1 MEPLRELRV
10 PMQLEVRVWGIDVEG
25 KPFFQTA
32 RTSEVSA
39 KGARLEGITCLKQV
53 GEVIGVQHSNQ
64 KARFRVVWIGEK
76 GTPEQGQIGITCL
89 DSDKCIWA
97 EALQETETKEDFGQ
111 GPEILSEEAASAA
124 LTSPPATAGGDS
136 RAERRRYPRYQC
148 SGMVQLSKEGS
159 ALPVWVRLADIGL
172 GGCYVET
179 LSPLPLQTN
188 VELVIQAD
196 ELQIRGRGKV
206 RTLHPSVGNG
216 IAFTQMVADDWR
228 RLHQLI
234 ARLAA
239 PVPREATAAPVGA
252 TAPAVMTPPLEA
264 LLQLLE
270 KKGLLS
276 REEFLAE
283 LAAIKLRSR
292 DERASIRDVQEI
304 I

>member
-10 PMQLEVRVWGIDVEG
+10 PMQLEVRVWGTDVTG

-32 RTSEVSA
+32 HTAEVSA

-53 GEVIGVQHSNQ
+53 GEVIGVQHGNQ

-89 DSDKCIWA
+89 DSDKCIWT
-97 EALQETETKEDFGQ
+97 EALQETETKEEFGQ
-111 GPEILSEEAASAA
+111 GPEILSTEAAPAPAA
-124 LTSPPATAGGDS
+124 PTPPPATTGGDS
-136 RAERRRYPRYQC
+136 RVERRRYPRYQC
-148 SGMVQLSKEGS
+148 SGTVRLSKEGTD
-159 ALPVWVRLADIGL
+159 LPVWVRLADIGL

-179 LSPLPLQTN
+179 LSPVPLQTT
-188 VELVIQAD
+188 VELVIEA
-196 ELQIRGRGKV
+196 EGLQIRGRGKV

-216 IAFTQMVADDWR
+216 IAFTQMVADDWQ

-239 PVPREATAAPVGA
+239 PTPREV
-252 TAPAVMTPPLEA
+252 TAPPAVSPVQAVATPPLEA

-270 KKGLLS
+270 KKGVLT
-276 REEFLAE
+276 RDEFLAE
-283 LAAIKLRSR
+283 LTTIKLRSGR
-292 DERASIRDVQEI
+292 
-304 I
+304 

>member
-1 MEPLRELRV
+1 
-10 PMQLEVRVWGIDVEG
+10 MQLEVRVWGIDVKG

-32 RTSEVSA
+32 RTSEVSV

-53 GEVIGVQHSNQ
+53 GEVIGVQHGNQ

-76 GTPEQGQIGITCL
+76 GTPEQGQVGITCL

-97 EALQETETKEDFGQ
+97 EALQETETKEEFGQ
-111 GPEILSEEAASAA
+111 GPEIVSAEAAPAA
-124 LTSPPATAGGDS
+124 PTPPPATTGGDS

-148 SGMVQLSKEGS
+148 SGTVQLGKEGT
-159 ALPVWVRLADIGL
+159 APHVWVRLADIGL

-188 VELVIQAD
+188 VEFVIQAD
-196 ELQIRGRGKV
+196 ELEIRGQGKV

-228 RLHQLI
+228 RLHQLV

-239 PVPREATAAPVGA
+239 PAPREVTAPAAAPVQ
-252 TAPAVMTPPLEA
+252 AVTTPPLEA

-270 KKGLLS
+270 KKGVLT
-276 REEFLAE
+276 RNEFLAE
-283 LAAIKLRSR
+283 LTAIKLRSR
-292 DERASIRDVQEI
+292 DERASIRDIPEVT
-304 I
+304 